1 MDMFFAYTARQT
13 FIIDIKFFQS
23 FTKKKKKVILSD
35 AQFSRKRKAYKELI
49 KEKKTVLKI
58 TSTIKS
64 HLD

>member
-1 MDMFFAYTARQT
+1 MDVFFAYTARQT
-13 FIIDIKFFQS
+13 FIIDMKFFQS
-23 FTKKKKKVILSD
+23 FTKKKKVILSE

>member
-1 MDMFFAYTARQT
+1 MDVFFAYTARQT
-13 FIIDIKFFQS
+13 FIIDMKFFKS
-23 FTKKKKKVILSD
+23 FTKKKKVILSE

>member
-1 MDMFFAYTARQT
+1 MDVFFADTSRQT
-13 FIIDIKFFQS
+13 FIIDMKFFQS
-23 FTKKKKKVILSD
+23 FTKKKKKVILSE

>member
-13 FIIDIKFFQS
+13 FIIDMKFFQS
-23 FTKKKKKVILSD
+23 FTKKKKVILSD

-49 KEKKTVLKI
+49 KENKTVLKI